1 MNKTNELVAMP
12 KGTPCEIQGEIS
24 YQLEPKKTMYGKGGY
39 SQFIV
44 VDDETGKIGVNLN
57 LPSIQEGFTKGEK
70 VHIKGKVDKY
80 PDKKQPLLPN
90 GTYPIR
96 TSVVAEWFERYRDAD
111 DFTEG
116 MKEITNETQPIVKAE
131 NFLYIQEGDY
141 LVKKATK
148 EELDKKMWENK
159 DLRIVKQSA
168 LKAAVELCVN
178 EKIKLQDLF
187 KIADKFVDYVY
198 NEDDKFAIVTEAQL
212 IKSGLITLTKPQ
224 ALAWLDKHIPE
235 MPLTDDMSLTE
246 YKDKPLDELLEIIE
260 RVALSI

>member
-24 YQLEPKKTMYGKGGY
+24 YQLEPKKAIYGKGGY

-44 VDDETGKIGVNLN
+44 VDDETGKIGVNIN

-90 GTYPIR
+90 GTYPMR
-96 TSVVAEWFERYRDAD
+96 TSVVAEWFERYQDVQ
-111 DFTEG
+111 DFPA
-116 MKEITNETQPIVKAE
+116 TNNEVQTVIPQTTV
-131 NFLYIQEGDY
+131 LVGDY

-148 EELDKKMWENK
+148 EELDKKMWEDK

-178 EKIKLQDLF
+178 DNIKLQDLF
-187 KIADKFVDYVY
+187 KMANKFVDYVY

-212 IKSGLITLTKPQ
+212 IKSGLVTLTKPQ
-224 ALAWLDKHIPE
+224 AIAWLDKHIPE

-246 YKDKPLDELLEIIE
+246 YKNKTLEELLEIIE
-260 RVALSI
+260 RVALSL

>member
-1 MNKTNELVAMP
+1 M
-12 KGTPCEIQGEIS
+12 
-24 YQLEPKKTMYGKGGY
+24 
-39 SQFIV
+39 
-44 VDDETGKIGVNLN
+44 
-57 LPSIQEGFTKGEK
+57 
-70 VHIKGKVDKY
+70 
-80 PDKKQPLLPN
+80 
-90 GTYPIR
+90 R
-96 TSVVAEWFERYRDAD
+96 TSVVAEWIERYQDVQ
-111 DFTEG
+111 DFPVSKTA
-116 MKEITNETQPIVKAE
+116 EIPGTVPV
-131 NFLYIQEGDY
+131 GDY
-141 LVKKATK
+141 LLKKTTK
-148 EELDKKMWENK
+148 EVEDKQMWADK

-224 ALAWLDKHIPE
+224 AIAWLDKHIPE

-246 YKDKPLDELLEIIE
+246 YKDKPLDELLEVIE